1 MSSHPTSERTFQ
13 IGQVQRIQVVCKQSV
28 VNFASQIQP
37 RQTNNIDHDF
47 GGGIAAK
54 ILVGREAANAFRRRP
69 IEIQIRS
76 EWNLGVLSFRPT
88 LKCFWLERFP
98 KGKA

>member
-1 MSSHPTSERTFQ
+1 LHDPPKPTSGKTIDGSLNSQ
-13 IGQVQRIQVVCKQSV
+13 DIG
-28 VNFASQIQP
+28 
-37 RQTNNIDHDF
+37 
-47 GGGIAAK
+47 
-54 ILVGREAANAFRRRP
+54 GREAADAFWRRL

-88 LKCFWLERFP
+88 LECFWLERFP